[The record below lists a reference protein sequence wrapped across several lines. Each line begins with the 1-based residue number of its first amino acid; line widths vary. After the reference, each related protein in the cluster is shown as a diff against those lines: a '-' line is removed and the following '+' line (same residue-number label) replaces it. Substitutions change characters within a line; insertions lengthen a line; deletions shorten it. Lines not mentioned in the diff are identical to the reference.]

1 MKQKLKVEKL
11 RCIRYESCLETLN
24 MSEDS
29 ELQAKIAALAGR
41 INVHKQQQQQQND
54 DYQPP
59 THYGNP
65 AKRTARHHEDS
76 IADTGQGRG
85 RGRGG
90 WAPYR
95 GTPYGAP
102 RGRGGKVF
110 NRTLVLNNNRASS
123 ASSADVTSPTNGTTA
138 AGTPSPLT
146 NEPSGWVVKR
156 DRHMQLINPA
166 IYDQVAQQRAK
177 DIEQSAEQRRQQR
190 NLKEKA
196 RLSKHFQIKQEPG
209 HAPIGSHAAT
219 TTQNYEIEVDN
230 IRFRVTDGGSKLV
243 RISNDPNTARATP
256 KQAKIGG
263 VTFLR
268 SKNGNLYRSGLIKN
282 KQNKPIKKINEP
294 CPRFT
299 TTGWP
304 FPSHSKDKREGLRLA
319 VRFVY
324 PTNAKSRNVAIC
336 KDYLLRGNCA
346 LGDGCDLSHDPT
358 PNRVPA
364 CVHFM
369 RGNCTND
376 DCHYAHIRVNPTASV
391 CRAFGTLGY
400 CEKGSDCAE
409 RHVFECPDY
418 ANHAVCRNPKCRLP
432 HVDRAGQIRKAAA
445 AQTASAELGSPDL
458 SSDDEYDEID
468 SDDVDSDDGI
478 EEDIVMQGSGDNG
491 QELSRQQ
498 DFVGF

>member
-1 MKQKLKVEKL
+1 
-11 RCIRYESCLETLN
+11 

-243 RISNDPNTARATP
+243 RISSTSTDMAAEMVNGRSKNAIDDPNTARATP

-282 KQNKPIKKINEP
+282 KQYV
-294 CPRFT
+294 
-299 TTGWP
+299 W
-304 FPSHSKDKREGLRLA
+304 
-319 VRFVY
+319 
-324 PTNAKSRNVAIC
+324 
-336 KDYLLRGNCA
+336 
-346 LGDGCDLSHDPT
+346 
-358 PNRVPA
+358 
-364 CVHFM
+364 
-369 RGNCTND
+369 
-376 DCHYAHIRVNPTASV
+376 IRI
-391 CRAFGTLGY
+391 
-400 CEKGSDCAE
+400 
-409 RHVFECPDY
+409 
-418 ANHAVCRNPKCRLP
+418 CRNPKCRLP

>member
-1 MKQKLKVEKL
+1 
-11 RCIRYESCLETLN
+11 
-24 MSEDS
+24 
-29 ELQAKIAALAGR
+29 
-41 INVHKQQQQQQND
+41 
-54 DYQPP
+54 
-59 THYGNP
+59 
-65 AKRTARHHEDS
+65 
-76 IADTGQGRG
+76 RG

-138 AGTPSPLT
+138 AGAPSPLA

-243 RISNDPNTARATP
+243 RISSTSTDMAAEMVNGRSKNAIDDPNTARATP

-299 TTGWP
+299 TTG
-304 FPSHSKDKREGLRLA
+304 
-319 VRFVY
+319 
-324 PTNAKSRNVAIC
+324 TCAKGPLCRYLHDPHKVAIC

>member
-1 MKQKLKVEKL
+1 
-11 RCIRYESCLETLN
+11 

-41 INVHKQQQQQQND
+41 INIHKQQQQQQTED
-54 DYQPP
+54 HHPP
-59 THYGNP
+59 AYYGKP
-65 AKRTARHHEDS
+65 AKRTTRHREKTM
-76 IADTGQGRG
+76 ADAGQGRG

-110 NRTLVLNNNRASS
+110 NRTLVLNNNRASN
-123 ASSADVTSPTNGTTA
+123 ASSADITSPTNASTA
-138 AGTPSPLT
+138 DGAPSPHT
-146 NEPSGWVVKR
+146 NEASGWVVKR

-177 DIEQSAEQRRQQR
+177 DIEQSTEQRRQQR

-196 RLSKHFQIKQEPG
+196 RLSKHFQMTLEPG
-209 HAPIGSHAAT
+209 QASIGDQAAT
-219 TTQNYEIEVDN
+219 TPQKYEIEVDN

-243 RISNDPNTARATP
+243 RISNDPSTARTTP

-282 KQNKPIKKINEP
+282 KQNKPVKKINEP

-299 TTGWP
+299 TTG
-304 FPSHSKDKREGLRLA
+304 
-319 VRFVY
+319 
-324 PTNAKSRNVAIC
+324 TCAKGPLCRYLHDPHKVAIC

-346 LGDGCDLSHDPT
+346 LGDGCDLSHDPS

-376 DCHYAHIRVNPTASV
+376 ACHYAHIRVNPSASV
-391 CRAFGTLGY
+391 CRAFGTVGY

-445 AQTASAELGSPDL
+445 AQTASADAEMGSPDL

-468 SDDVDSDDGI
+468 SDDVDSDDEI
-478 EEDIVMQGSGDNG
+478 EEDVVMHGSDDNG
-491 QELSRQQ
+491 QELSQQQ